1 MKALLILCMLAIG
14 FQSFGQDLHI
24 YYDVHKDTIWY
35 VKAGKTVTNL
45 EVKKDQQVFFHLVE
59 FNNYLYKATFDVVQT
74 NNSAMTSGLDSSGV
88 QGMMPS
94 FMSNLMG
101 SPVGMPFLNIPVFG
115 SLLSTL
121 SGISGGQARGGL
133 EEIDMTKE
141 KLKQLEID
149 KVLINNMIADINSRR
164 KAMALLQ
171 SDFSFINNLC
181 MSESILPSTLKEMML
196 LYFKDVFMLKDGE
209 KFGLK
214 KIDSLNNIL
223 LETPMQESAL
233 QESIKSYQEN
243 YGVLAKDINRLK
255 MSDHG
260 IDELYP
266 LIKQFEVN
274 SKGIMKSLNQYVT
287 ENNDSTELLA
297 PAEVVDFTPRIKT
310 FYLKYEEVL
319 NNNFTYTHSVKIEE
333 KYLFYTL
340 NLYKKTTLNQSV
352 GREAQPD
359 KTVEVKVMSYGTT
372 RLFTS
377 IGLCGAKFQTNPEK
391 YFIRN
396 DVLEAEAVDPYIPLI
411 STFIHLGFDT
421 RGPIMPAISVGLGIP
436 ISGNDVVDNF
446 SFLVGPS
453 LFIGKMRQ
461 FVISGGIMYTKVQRL
476 AKSFEVGDEIQIGEG
491 EIPTIKKYGLGYF
504 VGVSY
509 NLGGG

>member
-1 MKALLILCMLAIG
+1 
-14 FQSFGQDLHI
+14 
-24 YYDVHKDTIWY
+24 
-35 VKAGKTVTNL
+35 
-45 EVKKDQQVFFHLVE
+45 
-59 FNNYLYKATFDVVQT
+59 
-74 NNSAMTSGLDSSGV
+74 
-88 QGMMPS
+88 
-94 FMSNLMG
+94 
-101 SPVGMPFLNIPVFG
+101 
-115 SLLSTL
+115 
-121 SGISGGQARGGL
+121 
-133 EEIDMTKE
+133 
-141 KLKQLEID
+141 
-149 KVLINNMIADINSRR
+149 
-164 KAMALLQ
+164 
-171 SDFSFINNLC
+171 
-181 MSESILPSTLKEMML
+181 
-196 LYFKDVFMLKDGE
+196 MLKDGE